1 MASKPPRMRSPNA
14 ATPHA
19 QQLHQQRFSVS
30 YEYPVVFCDEVL
42 GKLSGELAWAVT
54 RDQPSRL
61 PSVVFCIDDGLSDHW
76 PDLPNQCRRYCQ
88 EHGLSLREP
97 VLFVPG
103 GEACKNDPGVV
114 STLLGHLARA
124 KMDRHSCVVA
134 IGGGA
139 VLDTV
144 GYAAALVHRGI
155 RLVRMPTTVLAQNDA
170 GIGVKNGVNAFGSKN
185 FLGTFAPPFAVLNDA
200 SWLSTLPARD
210 LRAGLAEAV
219 KVALIRDLTFFEWLE
234 ANAASLKQAG
244 PTLDE
249 AIRWCARLHLDHIAT
264 SGDPFEAGSAR
275 PLDYG
280 HWAAHKL
287 ELLSDHELRHGEAV
301 SIGMLLDARYAEQVG
316 RIDENTRVRI
326 QNLLLAL
333 GLPTFHPA
341 LLQAD
346 ARGYAV
352 LSGLDEFR
360 EHLGGQLTVTLLQG
374 IGRAVEVNELL
385 PSEITKAID
394 WLAERDAEA

>member
-1 MASKPPRMRSPNA
+1 MASKPP
-14 ATPHA
+14 ATHSTGALPPHA
-19 QQLHQQRFSVS
+19 QLLHQQRFSVS
-30 YEYPVVFCDEVL
+30 YEYPVVFCDEVIS
-42 GKLSGELAWAVT
+42 KLSDELAWAIT
-54 RDQPSRL
+54 RDQPARA
-61 PSVVFCIDDGLSDHW
+61 PGVVFCVDDGLMDHW
-76 PDLPNQCRRYCQ
+76 PDLPNQCRRYC
-88 EHGLSLREP
+88 EKHGLSLREP

-124 KMDRHSCVVA
+124 KLDRHSCVVA
-134 IGGGA
+134 LGGGA
-139 VLDTV
+139 VLDAV

-185 FLGTFAPPFAVLNDA
+185 FLGTFAPPFAVLNDT

-219 KVALIRDLTFFEWLE
+219 KVAVIRNSAFFDWLE
-234 ANAASLKQAG
+234 ANAASVQQPG
-244 PTLDE
+244 PTLNE
-249 AIRWCARLHLDHIAT
+249 AVRWCARLHLDHIAT

-316 RIDENTRVRI
+316 RASTQTRERLH
-326 QNLLLAL
+326 NLLLAL
-333 GLPTFHPA
+333 GLPIFHPA
-341 LLQAD
+341 LVQAG
-346 ARGYAV
+346 AQGYAV
-352 LSGLDEFR
+352 LAGLDEFR
-360 EHLGGQLTVTLLQG
+360 EHLGGQLTVTLLQDVG
-374 IGRAVEVNELL
+374 SAVEVNELDQT
-385 PSEITKAID
+385 EIAKAID
-394 WLAERDAEA
+394 WLAAMAVEP

>member
-1 MASKPPRMRSPNA
+1 M
-14 ATPHA
+14 
-19 QQLHQQRFSVS
+19 
-30 YEYPVVFCDEVL
+30 
-42 GKLSGELAWAVT
+42 
-54 RDQPSRL
+54 
-61 PSVVFCIDDGLSDHW
+61 
-76 PDLPNQCRRYCQ
+76 
-88 EHGLSLREP
+88 
-97 VLFVPG
+97 
-103 GEACKNDPGVV
+103 
-114 STLLGHLARA
+114 
-124 KMDRHSCVVA
+124 
-134 IGGGA
+134 
-139 VLDTV
+139 
-144 GYAAALVHRGI
+144 
-155 RLVRMPTTVLAQNDA
+155 
-170 GIGVKNGVNAFGSKN
+170 
-185 FLGTFAPPFAVLNDA
+185 
-200 SWLSTLPARD
+200 
-210 LRAGLAEAV
+210 
-219 KVALIRDLTFFEWLE
+219 
-234 ANAASLKQAG
+234 
-244 PTLDE
+244 
-249 AIRWCARLHLDHIAT
+249 
-264 SGDPFEAGSAR
+264 
-275 PLDYG
+275 DYG

-341 LLQAD
+341 LLLAD